1 MSDPFNNQLSQRV
14 EPNGAISP
22 LQRRKQVAA
31 EVANNAANLPIAI
44 VQMLNNGL
52 GQFWNGQ
59 IDPQKLA
66 DQLDVDYGAG
76 YTAKLFQL
84 HAELGA
90 FVAEKV
96 PALATAIQKRP
107 PGYDITVNPDGSV
120 TITESAE

>member
-1 MSDPFNNQLSQRV
+1 MSDPFNEQLAQRV

-22 LQRRKQVAA
+22 LQRRKHVAS
-31 EVANNAANLPIAI
+31 EVANGAANLPIAI
-44 VQMLNNGL
+44 VQMLNNSL

-66 DQLDVDYGAG
+66 DQLDADYGTG

-90 FVAEKV
+90 FVAAKA

-107 PGYDITVNPDGSV
+107 PGYDITINPDGSV
-120 TITESAE
+120 TITETAE

>member
-1 MSDPFNNQLSQRV
+1 MSDPFNNQLAQRV
-14 EPNGAISP
+14 EPNGSISP

-31 EVANNAANLPIAI
+31 EVANGAANLPVAI

-66 DQLDVDYGAG
+66 DQLDADFGKG
-76 YTAKLFQL
+76 YTAQLFQL

-90 FVAEKV
+90 FIASKA
-96 PALATAIQKRP
+96 PALAGAIQKRP
-107 PGYDITVNPDGSV
+107 AGYDIAVNADGSV
-120 TITESAE
+120 TITETEE

>member
-1 MSDPFNNQLSQRV
+1 LSDPFNNQLAQRV

-31 EVANNAANLPIAI
+31 EVANGAANLPVAI
-44 VQMLNNGL
+44 VQMLNNSL

-66 DQLDVDYGAG
+66 DQLDADFGVG

-96 PALATAIQKRP
+96 PALAGAIQKRP
-107 PGYDITVNPDGSV
+107 AGYDIAINADGSV
-120 TITESAE
+120 SITETAE

>member
-1 MSDPFNNQLSQRV
+1 MSDPFNNQLAQRV

-31 EVANNAANLPIAI
+31 EVANGAANLPVAI

-66 DQLDVDYGAG
+66 DQLDADFGKG
-76 YTAKLFQL
+76 YTAKLFEL
-84 HAELGA
+84 HVKLGA
-90 FVAEKV
+90 FVAAEA
-96 PALATAIQKRP
+96 PALAGAIQKRP
-107 PGYDITVNPDGSV
+107 AGYDITINADGSV
-120 TITESAE
+120 SITETEE